1 MTHSSQSTVGSFIN
15 LFSGKWIVDIV
26 CSSLST
32 NVVSILYRM
41 KLYLLGAKSV
51 FCVLFQ
57 GWHTLVF
64 CLFYVN
70 ASFLRRYKII
80 SEIQET
86 KKDFHPLW
94 YKHVVYTWREDDI
107 YVLEIFH
114 YTNISNKKCFKSIWM
129 LSMLSD
135 TVGT

>member
-94 YKHVVYTWREDDI
+94 YKHVVFR
-107 YVLEIFH
+107 
-114 YTNISNKKCFKSIWM
+114 YTNNSNKKKCFKRIWM